1 MCLPDGRGPER
12 RRAGPRLGEFADLLS
27 QGIGPTPVAS
37 LARDQTMRGDPDLW
51 RSWTADQVSAGLRV
65 DVLRGQS
72 GMDWWEKV
80 RAGWLSSG
88 TDDESVGEF
97 VALVEHEYEIVKRN
111 LTLADET

>member
-1 MCLPDGRGPER
+1 
-12 RRAGPRLGEFADLLS
+12 
-27 QGIGPTPVAS
+27 
-37 LARDQTMRGDPDLW
+37 
-51 RSWTADQVSAGLRV
+51 
-65 DVLRGQS
+65 
-72 GMDWWEKV
+72 MDWWEKV